1 MIVFS
6 FKPFSEFFLACIWI
20 EAFQARREAFCEAG
34 MDFRGGM
41 LANHH
46 TSL

>member
-20 EAFQARREAFCEAG
+20 EVFLGLEGGFL
-34 MDFRGGM
+34 RGRDG
-41 LANHH
+41 LLWWHV
-46 TSL
+46 S